1 MPTGGVSGGMTK
13 APKSEVAKKFA
24 LKNKCC
30 KEICKNV
37 DSFCESSDSSRIV
50 CINFDSKSFTRI
62 WIPNPELYKG
72 SFLSFHKILFE
83 SWPQILKIMKD
94 FDLFSQIQR
103 VLDLWPRILTNLD
116 LQPNSYKKIRLNSN
130 QSSVSKK
137 CNTGFRLKRKKT
149 KKIWFDSIRNESYTS
164 PFSKKIFLLK
174 GTLAKSNLYN

>member
-103 VLDLWPRILTNLD
+103 VFDLWPRILTNLD
-116 LQPNSYKKIRLNSN
+116 LQAQFLQK
-130 QSSVSKK
+130 
-137 CNTGFRLKRKKT
+137 
-149 KKIWFDSIRNESYTS
+149 DSIKLQSE
-164 PFSKKIFLLK
+164 FSFQKMQYRISTQKKK
-174 GTLAKSNLYN
+174 D